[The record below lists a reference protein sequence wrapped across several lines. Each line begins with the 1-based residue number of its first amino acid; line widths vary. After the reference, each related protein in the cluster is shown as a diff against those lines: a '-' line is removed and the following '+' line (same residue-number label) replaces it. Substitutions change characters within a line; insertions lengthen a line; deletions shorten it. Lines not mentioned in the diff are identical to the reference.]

1 MLQESNEMISTGEF
15 KRGVRRGKI
24 RFAGNRKLGIYGML
38 RCASGKRM
46 KAANRVFF
54 SSEEEALRQGYRP
67 CGICMR
73 EMYCKWKKGII
84 SGPRQR

>member
-1 MLQESNEMISTGEF
+1 MLQGISPEEF
-15 KRGVRRGKI
+15 KRGVRRGTI

-38 RCASGKRM
+38 RCTSGKRM

-54 SSEEEALRQGYRP
+54 PSEEEALRQGYRP

-73 EMYCKWKKGII
+73 EPYSKWKKGII
-84 SGPRQR
+84 SGPRQP